1 MPGFS
6 PSLLRLQ
13 LDALRQR
20 AERRHGREFQS
31 LLFTPDVAL
40 PALVLALVPLQRWFK
55 RAIARWRG
63 VDPFASPEQGG
74 SSDA

>member
-20 AERRHGREFQS
+20 AERRLGHEFQS
-31 LLFTPDVAL
+31 LLGQHHTYSSVTRE
-40 PALVLALVPLQRWFK
+40 LVERYVSAGTDG
-55 RAIARWRG
+55 A
-63 VDPFASPEQGG
+63 G
-74 SSDA
+74 SAGQYSDIT